1 MLLQPALLCPA
12 VMIPITRER
21 CVIDSPS
28 FSFVKLGAAIFLVL
42 LNGFFVLA
50 EFSLVKIRKTRLEEL
65 AQQGNGNARLALKVV
80 ASFDTYLGA
89 TQLGITVASL
99 ALGWLGEPAI
109 SALLEPVLLTYL
121 PLSEWLITAVSMTI
135 GFIVIIFFHIVLGEL
150 VPKSVAVQRAEQVAL
165 ACVGPLYIFHK
176 LGYPVIL
183 LLNRTAR
190 SILSILGMKNVNAA
204 DLTHSEEEL
213 RMIVSASHRG
223 GVLNQMESELIDNV
237 FDFAD
242 RLAREI
248 MLPRQ
253 DMICLFADDTFDE
266 NMKIVRE
273 TGHTRYPLCVEDK
286 DHIIGMIH
294 IRDLMDLDM
303 ISHNERDLT
312 SVVREILVV
321 PEGMSVA
328 HLLQVMRRKRT
339 HLAVVADEYG
349 GTAGLVAL
357 EDVLEEI
364 VGDIQDEHDAVEDI
378 EIQRLADGSYEFDGR
393 VLLDDVTE
401 LLNIRLE
408 DHDEDTLGGYI
419 FGMLGRRPETS
430 DKVSIGDYSF
440 EVLRVN
446 GFRIVRVKAVPL
458 VALAIE
464 EGLESN

>member
-1 MLLQPALLCPA
+1 
-12 VMIPITRER
+12 MIPITRER
-21 CVIDSPS
+21 CVIDSPL

-65 AQQGNGNARLALKVV
+65 AHQGNANARLALKVV

-109 SALLEPVLLTYL
+109 SALLEPFLLNFL
-121 PLSEWLITAVSMTI
+121 PLSEWLITVISTTI
-135 GFIVIIFFHIVLGEL
+135 GFIIIIFFHIVLGEL
-150 VPKSVAVQRAEQVAL
+150 VPKSMAVQRAEQVAL
-165 ACVGPLYIFHK
+165 ACVWPLYFFHK

-183 LLNRTAR
+183 LLNRTA
-190 SILSILGMKNVNAA
+190 SSILGLLGMKTVNEA

-248 MLPRQ
+248 MRPRQ
-253 DMICLFADDTFDE
+253 DMICLFADDTFAE
-266 NMKIVRE
+266 NMKVVRE

-303 ISHNERDLT
+303 ISHSERDLT

-364 VGDIQDEHDAVEDI
+364 VGDIQDEHDAIEDI

-419 FGMLGRRPETS
+419 FGMLGRRPEIG

-446 GFRIVRVKAVPL
+446 GFRIVRVKAVPQL
-458 VALAIE
+458 PLEAA
-464 EGLESN
+464 EGV